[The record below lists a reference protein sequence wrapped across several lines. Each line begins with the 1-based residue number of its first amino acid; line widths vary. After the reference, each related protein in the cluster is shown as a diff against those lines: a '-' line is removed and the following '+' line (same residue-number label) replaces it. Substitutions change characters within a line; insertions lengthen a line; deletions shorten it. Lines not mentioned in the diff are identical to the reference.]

1 MARLLYTIVL
11 WLALPLVLVRLLW
24 RARLQPEYR
33 ANWRERFGRYPAAAP
48 DMAGPTIWLHA
59 VSVGEAHAARPLVA
73 ALRAR
78 HPDNRLLLTCMT
90 PTGRAA
96 ALALFAGDRN
106 VVVTYLPYDYPF
118 ALRRFLRRFR
128 PRTGILLET
137 ELWPNLMAECA
148 AQGVPVMLANAR
160 LSARSASGYRRFDV
174 LARPAF
180 AGLAQVAAQTA
191 TDSERL
197 AERGARRIT
206 VTGNLKFDV
215 TPDND
220 ASDRGRAWK
229 TALGARRVMLA
240 ASTREGEETL
250 LLDAL
255 SPLLADGHLLVIVPR
270 HPQRFDAVARLL
282 EARGLRHARRTASAP
297 PPPQMQVWL
306 GDSMG
311 EMPAY
316 YALADCA
323 YVGGS
328 LLPFG
333 GQNMIEA
340 AACGC
345 PVLIGPHTWN
355 FSEAAVAAVACGAAL
370 RVADA
375 GALAESAGR
384 LLGDAAE
391 RERMSL
397 AAITFARA
405 HRGATERTMA
415 LIEPLLRSAE
425 PGLSGSATR

>member
-1 MARLLYTIVL
+1 MARLLYTIGL
-11 WLALPLVLVRLLW
+11 WFALPLVLVRLLW
-24 RARLQPEYR
+24 RARLQPAYR
-33 ANWRERFGRYPAAAP
+33 GQWRERFGRYPAAGP

-59 VSVGEAHAARPLVA
+59 VSVGEVHAARPLFA

-78 HPDNRLLLTCMT
+78 HPDNRLLITCMT
-90 PTGRAA
+90 PTGRAT

-106 VVVTYLPYDYPF
+106 LVVTYLPYDYPF

-128 PRTGILLET
+128 PRIGILLET

-148 AQGVPVMLANAR
+148 AHGVPVTLANAR
-160 LSARSASGYRRFDV
+160 LSERSASGYRRVDV

-180 AGLAQVAAQTA
+180 AGLALVAAQTA
-191 TDSERL
+191 ADSERL

-206 VTGNLKFDV
+206 VTGNLKFDA

-220 ASDRGRAWK
+220 AGDHGRAWK
-229 TALGARRVMLA
+229 TALGARRVILA
-240 ASTREGEETL
+240 ASTREGEEAL

-255 SPLLADGHLLVIVPR
+255 SPLLAGGHLLVVVPR

-282 EARGLRHARRTASAP
+282 EARGLRHARRSGSAP
-297 PPPQMQVWL
+297 PPPQIQVWL

-355 FSEAAVAAVACGAAL
+355 FSEAAAAAVASGAAL

-375 GALAESAGR
+375 DVLAKSTGR

-397 AAITFARA
+397 AAIAFARA
-405 HRGATERTMA
+405 HRGATARTMA
-415 LIEPLLRSAE
+415 LVEPLLRGASQDTS
-425 PGLSGSATR
+425 LTRP